1 MNGSIYNTAKQTD
14 SLEESLPVPNG
25 ATPASRSNALSQKI
39 TGVLST
45 SYADLEIR
53 DALRTLDERT
63 IQNTP
68 EIRRRLRLG
77 LQKDVIESN
86 GDIIK
91 DFGNVAEVCDG
102 SGAK

>member
-1 MNGSIYNTAKQTD
+1 MNGSTYNINVQTD
-14 SLEESLPVPNG
+14 TLDESLPVPNG
-25 ATPASRSNALSQKI
+25 ATPASRSNALSHKI
-39 TGVLST
+39 TSVLST

-68 EIRRRLRLG
+68 ETRRRLRLD

-86 GDIIK
+86 GEIVK

-102 SGAK
+102 SGTR